1 MFEKKK
7 IKSFDQNCNLEIFIK
22 NSDKYKQLE
31 NDSRSV
37 NNLITMGSCYSYV
50 AASFKEK
57 SLSINIKNFNRILYF
72 DKKEKIITVEAGI
85 KIFELLNFTLQYNLW
100 IPQIPGHPF
109 ISIGGAV
116 ASNVHGKSCAF
127 YGTIKNSIKDIKIF
141 HKNHGWLN
149 LNSEENKDIFD
160 LTIGGL
166 GLTGT
171 IISVTFKLKE
181 LNSLNFLTTVKN
193 VNSISQTVDFLE
205 LSDDK
210 NLIYSWNIL
219 NSSSNLNYF
228 GKGLIFE
235 NRIDEKNIIE
245 SYKKIEC
252 INKKIIFPVNLWNK
266 TTIKYFNYI
275 FFIYHKY
282 IRRNQYNDNFSN
294 VIFPFYNK
302 EIYFSLF
309 GYKGFIESQIL
320 ISKEKIHEFLNE
332 FKKNIEFHRPSITI
346 FSLKKMSGKQ
356 KYLRFEDNKICL
368 TFDMVRN
375 KKNVHFLSEMY
386 KLYIKYNV
394 IPSVIKDSNLDKE
407 TFNKCFKEADI
418 FREELKKFDPKRIYK
433 SELSNRLNI

>member
-433 SELSNRLNI
+433 SELSNKLNI

>member
-1 MFEKKK
+1 LFEKKK
-7 IKSFDQNCNLEIFIK
+7 IKSFDRSCSLEIFIK
-22 NSDKYKQLE
+22 NSEKYKELE
-31 NDSRSV
+31 NDSKSV
-37 NNLITMGSCYSYV
+37 GNLITMGSCYSYV

-57 SLSINIKNFNRILYF
+57 SLSINIKNFNRILFF
-72 DKKEKIITVEAGI
+72 DKEKKIITVEAGI

-141 HKNHGWLN
+141 HKYHGWLN

-171 IISVTFKLKE
+171 IISVTFKLQE
-181 LNSLNFLTTVKN
+181 LNSLNFLTTVKS
-193 VNSISQTVDFLE
+193 VNSISQTVNFLE
-205 LSDDK
+205 SSDDK
-210 NLIYSWNIL
+210 NLIYSWNII
-219 NSSSNLNYF
+219 NSASNLNSF

-235 NRIDEKNIIE
+235 NKIDQKKNLE
-245 SYKKIEC
+245 PHTRIEC
-252 INKKIIFPVNLWNK
+252 INKKRILPINLWNNA
-266 TTIKYFNYI
+266 TIKSFNYL
-275 FFIYHKY
+275 FLIYYKY
-282 IRRNQYNDNFSN
+282 IKKNQYKDNFSN

-320 ISKEKIHEFLNE
+320 ISKEKIHEFLDE
-332 FKKNIEFHRPSITI
+332 LKKNIDYHRPSITLL
-346 FSLKKMSGKQ
+346 SLKKMSGQQ

-368 TFDMVRN
+368 TFNMVRN
-375 KKNVHFLSEMY
+375 KKNTHFLNEMY

-394 IPSVIKDSNLDKE
+394 IPSIIKDSNLDKE

-418 FREELKKFDPKRIYK
+418 FREQLRKFDPKRIYR
-433 SELSNRLNI
+433 STLSDRLNI

>member
-7 IKSFDQNCNLEIFIK
+7 IKSFDQNCTLEIYIK

-57 SLSINIKNFNRILYF
+57 SLSINMKNFNRILFF
-72 DKKEKIITVEAGI
+72 DKEKKIITVEAGI

-127 YGTIKNSIKDIKIF
+127 YGTIKNSITNIKIF

-171 IISVTFKLKE
+171 IISVTFKLQE

-193 VNSISQTVDFLE
+193 VNSISQTIDFLE
-205 LSDDK
+205 LSNDK
-210 NLIYSWNIL
+210 NLIYSWNII
-219 NSSSNLNYF
+219 NSTSNINSF
-228 GKGLIFE
+228 GKGFIFE
-235 NRIDEKNIIE
+235 NKIDEKNILE
-245 SYKKIEC
+245 TYKKIKC

-266 TTIKYFNYI
+266 TTIKFFNYL
-275 FFIYHKY
+275 FFIYHKHLKKNLY
-282 IRRNQYNDNFSN
+282 KDNFSN

-332 FKKNIEFHRPSITI
+332 FKKNIEFHKPSITI

-375 KKNVHFLSEMY
+375 KKNAHFLNEMY

-394 IPSVIKDSNLDKE
+394 IPSIIKDSNLDKE

-433 SELSNRLNI
+433 SELSNKLNI